1 MLCKCSWFVPD
12 LALRFMDY
20 LNPSFI
26 VHVLLLIL
34 TLFFFLVSRALGSQ
48 GDYCVEISSSGQLD
62 LLLVGNVSL
71 ALVYDGQLKVCSS
84 E

>member
-1 MLCKCSWFVPD
+1 MN
-12 LALRFMDY
+12 Y

-26 VHVLLLIL
+26 VHVLVFIL
-34 TLFFFLVSRALGSQ
+34 TLFVLVSRALGSQ
-48 GDYCVEISSSGQLD
+48 GNYCVEISSSGQLD